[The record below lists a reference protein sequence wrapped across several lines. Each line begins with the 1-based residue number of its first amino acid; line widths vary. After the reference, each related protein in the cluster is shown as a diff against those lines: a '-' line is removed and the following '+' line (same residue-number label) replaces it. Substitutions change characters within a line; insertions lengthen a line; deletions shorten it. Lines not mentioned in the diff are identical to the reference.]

1 MKTTSSSRE
10 KGSICSTHLATC
22 CMSYLWYEDEDSLPP
37 SPPLDAGAGSAA
49 RALAVCPSSCSSST
63 ITSSALSD
71 DVPASPGATIR
82 IDTSSCPAPAP
93 AWCAPP
99 PGSGRRMPE
108 YSSSAVS
115 GAWMKLEAE
124 KCTPYLLDG
133 AGGCGGGGGDGGRDG
148 WACGGGGGG
157 ASIRRD
163 GAREGWS
170 FQRRIPPRRRRRRPG
185 GAASGAEGD
194 GGGDDVGAAPPRP
207 HAARRRRWRVPVL
220 VAVVV
225 AARSWWEEFLEAYR
239 IFLWSARLV

>member
-49 RALAVCPSSCSSST
+49 RALAACPSSCSSST

-82 IDTSSCPAPAP
+82 IDTSPGPAPVP

-133 AGGCGGGGGDGGRDG
+133 AGGWGGGGGDGARGG
-148 WACGGGGGG
+148 WACRCCGG
-157 ASIRRD
+157 ASIGRD

-207 HAARRRRWRVPVL
+207 HAARRRRRRWRVPVL

-225 AARSWWEEFLEAYR
+225 AARSWWEEFLGG
-239 IFLWSARLV
+239 L